1 MKLKDKK
8 IEILAK
14 VFTHDK
20 YGNSVT
26 NYQPITDAP
35 LWAYFRQLSMR
46 ELYGIVTRVEETS
59 LFQIAYRN
67 DITTAHVIRYK
78 GDLYEI
84 IRIDR
89 YEGYKT
95 DLLIYGKLIE

>member
-14 VFTHDK
+14 TYTHDK

-26 NYQPITDAP
+26 SYEPITDAP

-46 ELYGIVTRVEETS
+46 ELYGTVTQVEETA
-59 LFQIAYRN
+59 LFQITYRD
-67 DITTAHVIRYK
+67 DITTAHVIRYN

-84 IRIDR
+84 IRVDT

-95 DLLIYGKLIE
+95 DLLIYGKLKA